1 MRVGETEHNRAL
13 SAQAIRRAAQRGANV
28 IVLPEL
34 VNSGYVLRDKA
45 EARALAEAEDGP
57 SLSLW
62 GACARVGCGDRR
74 RFLRA
79 PARWRGG
86 QQRGIDR
93 CAGVRAIYRKA
104 HLWHEES
111 TIFTAGDRPP
121 PVVETRFGRLAVMIC
136 YDLEFPEW
144 VRLPALAGAQL
155 LCAPVNWPLAPR
167 PQGERPAEMVKA
179 QANAAVN
186 RLFIA
191 VCDRCETER
200 GVAWIGG
207 SVIVDADGY
216 PLTQSLAGE
225 GMVLASMDIGA
236 ADDKHIGRHNHVH
249 RDRRLMLY

>member
-1 MRVGETEHNRAL
+1 MRVGENGTYRAL

-28 IVLPEL
+28 IGRCREL

-45 EARALAEAEDGP
+45 GGAGVAEAEDGLA
-57 SLSLW
+57 SACG
-62 GACARVGCGDRR
+62 GAWRASWMWRGSSPVS
-74 RFLRA
+74 RA

-111 TIFTAGDRPP
+111 TIFTAGGRGRRRSSRP
-121 PVVETRFGRLAVMIC
+121 RFGRLAVMIHVTISNSLSGYGC
-136 YDLEFPEW
+136 RRW
-144 VRLPALAGAQL
+144 PALSRR
-155 LCAPVNWPLAPR
+155 APVNWALAPR
-167 PQGERPAEMVKA
+167 RQGERPAEMVKA

-191 VCDRCETER
+191 PLRNER

-207 SVIVDADGY
+207 SRIVDADGY